1 MPIKIQLNKNIP
13 FRGSGSREFTLPST
27 ITTIGDLLEHIGKQI
42 DFAFIDTNS
51 GELKIEL
58 EILVNGKDVWFY
70 PTGLNT
76 PLKDGNLL
84 EIYLIPLGGG

>member
-1 MPIKIQLNKNIP
+1 
-13 FRGSGSREFTLPST
+13 
-27 ITTIGDLLEHIGKQI
+27 LEHIGKQI

>member
-1 MPIKIQLNKNIP
+1 M
-13 FRGSGSREFTLPST
+13 
-27 ITTIGDLLEHIGKQI
+27 EHIGKQI